1 MAHRA
6 FLLCWFIS
14 FRGLGVLLA
23 AAERGGEI
31 QRAQPKKWILVRHG
45 ESVNNIVSQAK
56 GVFGKIGAF
65 YKWKY
70 KEDGNNNIQDPTL
83 SLKGRFQCANA
94 REVLF
99 GKSTTDDK
107 YNLFG
112 GGAAVGGAPNYKA
125 VYVSPMRRTLQ
136 TAFQTFG
143 PAAHKF
149 NISFKALP
157 WAHEAR
163 KSISDLASGKS
174 TLIQFAKDQGYEVLG
189 EPANAAYEPLQTLK
203 TTLALLPEDWSTNPA
218 KPDRDLPYYEDSKKE
233 SEEFMVKR
241 MKKLQSEMLDI
252 SEDAAILVAHS
263 GVIRWLLKSYVR
275 NLKPDNLAMFYGELS
290 SNGWNNVQFLGSE
303 QPSHEPIQGLAS
315 FMDWDIVDCR
325 EGNCN
330 DFANQFIEFG
340 AVDKFR
346 RGDCCYY
353 RSTRLWVYDRVWK
366 LLSFFELSKTPAKKG
381 VEAKVTIHLRPNTV
395 VRYAT
400 QKVTNVKPPHMPPSE
415 ELMCSEVCSFLE
427 GKAKNVENVIIYTA
441 LVPDQ
446 HTVHDYECNRN
457 GGCFLVL
464 PVKNKIGELPANLQV
479 ADPWNELPAAVQIA
493 VVVAC
498 RHETDV
504 LSVPRTCLPQRS
516 RRAAIRHQSYK
527 S

>member
-45 ESVNNIVSQAK
+45 ESINNILSQDWDA
-56 GVFGKIGAF
+56 I
-65 YKWKY
+65 KWTR
-70 KEDGNNNIQDPTL
+70 EDGLNNKQDPRL
-83 SLKGRFQCANA
+83 SSKGRDQCDRACDI
-94 REVLF
+94 LF
-99 GKSTTDDK
+99 GQSKDTDQ
-107 YNLFG
+107 YHLFE
-112 GGAAVGGAPNYKA
+112 GAPNFTSYKA
-125 VYVSPMRRTLQ
+125 VYVSPLRRTLQ
-136 TAFQTFG
+136 TALLTFG
-143 PAAHKF
+143 PAAYKF
-149 NISFKALP
+149 QIPFKALP